1 VADELVVVA
10 NTGDDVEVYGVHVS
24 PDPDLVTYWL
34 ADAIDVRGYGIRGDT
49 WEVMGALEAAGR
61 DTWFRLGDRDLAMC
75 LLRTELLHEGER
87 LTDAHAAV
95 VRGMGV
101 GARVLPMCDEPVRT
115 RVKAR
120 GEWRP
125 FQEFMIVEH
134 AAGPVEDVA
143 FAGVEDASPTADVL
157 AALAEAEMVLI
168 GPSNPVASI
177 GPILALPGMRAALAG
192 ARAPVVAVS
201 PFVAGRAV
209 KGPTELFC
217 AAAGLEVGAAGVAR
231 AYAGLLDGV
240 VADEEVSALPA
251 LRADTVMDTSEA
263 RARVAA
269 TSLEF
274 AASLSR

>member
-1 VADELVVVA
+1 
-10 NTGDDVEVYGVHVS
+10 
-24 PDPDLVTYWL
+24 
-34 ADAIDVRGYGIRGDT
+34 
-49 WEVMGALEAAGR
+49 
-61 DTWFRLGDRDLAMC
+61 
-75 LLRTELLHEGER
+75 
-87 LTDAHAAV
+87 
-95 VRGMGV
+95 
-101 GARVLPMCDEPVRT
+101 
-115 RVKAR
+115 
-120 GEWRP
+120 
-125 FQEFMIVEH
+125 MIVEH

-157 AALAEAEMVLI
+157 AALAEAEVVLI

-240 VADEEVSALPA
+240 VADEEVSGLPA